1 MHVQLLDQTAV
12 EHHKRR
18 AAGSRRLEGRHYAA
32 AVLELGG
39 RGREGAVG
47 RGEGLRVDERLA
59 IKAEG
64 AALCLGRGACVGRAC
79 MGRVRVAWAGC
90 GVGSGCVGE
99 GWWKLTGYGATRA
112 AWLPS
117 SLCRDAA
124 PARSSPWSPPYLLG
138 ASLLMRSTGR
148 V

>member
-1 MHVQLLDQTAV
+1 MQLLDQTAV

-64 AALCLGRGACVGRAC
+64 AALSWAEARVGG
-79 MGRVRVAWAGC
+79 GRVWG
-90 GVGSGCVGE
+90 GCVWRGE
-99 GWWKLTGYGATRA
+99 AVGWVVGA
-112 AWLPS
+112 
-117 SLCRDAA
+117 
-124 PARSSPWSPPYLLG
+124 
-138 ASLLMRSTGR
+138 
-148 V
+148 

>member
-1 MHVQLLDQTAV
+1 MQLLDQTAV

-64 AALCLGRGACVGRAC
+64 AALCRRPCAWTEACVWG
-79 MGRVRVAWAGC
+79 GRVWG
-90 GVGSGCVGE
+90 GCVWRGE
-99 GWWKLTGYGATRA
+99 AVGWVVGA
-112 AWLPS
+112 
-117 SLCRDAA
+117 
-124 PARSSPWSPPYLLG
+124 
-138 ASLLMRSTGR
+138 
-148 V
+148 

>member
-1 MHVQLLDQTAV
+1 MQLLDQTAV

-79 MGRVRVAWAGC
+79 MGRVRVAWGGC
-90 GVGSGCVGE
+90 GVGGGCVGE
-99 GWWKLTGYGATRA
+99 GWWKLTGYGATRR
-112 AWLPS
+112 LGS
-117 SLCRDAA
+117 SLASAA
-124 PARSSPWSPPYLLG
+124 TPRLPAARLG
-138 ASLLMRSTGR
+138 ARPTYLERAY
-148 V
+148 

>member
-1 MHVQLLDQTAV
+1 MQLLDQTAV

-64 AALCLGRGACVGRAC
+64 AALCLVGPRRVCGAGVCG
-79 MGRVRVAWAGC
+79 AGAC
-90 GVGSGCVGE
+90 GVGRLWG
-99 GWWKLTGYGATRA
+99 GWWVRRGGG
-112 AWLPS
+112 S
-117 SLCRDAA
+117 
-124 PARSSPWSPPYLLG
+124 
-138 ASLLMRSTGR
+138 
-148 V
+148 

>member
-12 EHHKRR
+12 EHRKRR
-18 AAGSRRLEGRHYAA
+18 AAGSRGLEGRHNAA

-64 AALCLGRGACVGRAC
+64 AALCSGRGACMGRAC
-79 MGRVRVAWAGC
+79 MGRVRVAWGGC
-90 GVGSGCVGE
+90 GVGGGCVGVVTVGGVPGDE
-99 GWWKLTGYGATRA
+99 GGLAPLQPLPRRRACAQLAWEPALLT
-112 AWLPS
+112 
-117 SLCRDAA
+117 
-124 PARSSPWSPPYLLG
+124 WSEL
-138 ASLLMRSTGR
+138 TDE
-148 V
+148 